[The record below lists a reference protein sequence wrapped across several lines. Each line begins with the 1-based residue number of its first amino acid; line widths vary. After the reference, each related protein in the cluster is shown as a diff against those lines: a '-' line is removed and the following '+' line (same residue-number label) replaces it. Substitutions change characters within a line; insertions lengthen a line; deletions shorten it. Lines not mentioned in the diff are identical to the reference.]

1 MIFRT
6 YFLKRKIQSILKGS
20 PARKPRFRS
29 LNESETFLIS
39 FNIRD
44 KEAALKCAAQ
54 LTALNKNVIF
64 SVLIPRKPKNA
75 DYHIDPSWFAVKEDE
90 LDQKGFPTPAV
101 SQAFGTLEADTL
113 IDLTRTGDFVMH
125 YLQLQHPA
133 AFKVG
138 TTSFLKGIFD
148 LTITRKEKD
157 DIVPFFEHILFY
169 LRTIRSN

>member
-1 MIFRT
+1 MIFRK
-6 YFLKRKIQSILKGS
+6 YFLKRKIQSILRRS

-29 LNESETFLIS
+29 LDESETFLIS

-44 KEAALKCAAQ
+44 KESVMKCAAQ

-64 SVLIPRKPKNA
+64 GVLIPRKPKNA
-75 DYHIDPSWFAVKEDE
+75 VYNLDPSWFVVKEDQ
-90 LDQKGFPTPAV
+90 LDPKGFPSTAV
-101 SQAFGTLEADTL
+101 GEAFVNLEADTL
-113 IDLTRTGDFVMH
+113 IDLTRMGDFVMH
-125 YLQLQHPA
+125 YLQLLHPA
-133 AFKVG
+133 VFKVG

-157 DIVPFFEHILFY
+157 DIAPLFDHILFY